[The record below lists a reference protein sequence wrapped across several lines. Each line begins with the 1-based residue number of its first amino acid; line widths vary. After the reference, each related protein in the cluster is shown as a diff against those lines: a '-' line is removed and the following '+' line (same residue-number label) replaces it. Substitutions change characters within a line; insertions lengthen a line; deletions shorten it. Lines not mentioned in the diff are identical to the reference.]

1 MKIYNDI
8 TVDLY
13 DLYPLKKV
21 EAQQNN
27 VGRGARIT
35 LTVGGL
41 VLSLDGESVTMW
53 AKKPDGMV
61 SYLACSVVDGKIQAD
76 FTSQMLAVPGD
87 VQVELQLIHEEESI
101 TTPIFTVHVRK
112 SNITDSAVESTN
124 EFTALVKAL
133 KEVDE
138 IKKTIQKGEKGE
150 NGEAATVTVGT
161 VEQTPVGT
169 KPTVTNSGTSSEAV
183 LDFTFPAP
191 ETGFYDVTMTLTVD
205 AWESSGELYSQT
217 VSAAGM
223 ETVKAATY
231 AQVIAGEI
239 PTDEEQAQYALLK
252 GVVQSAGQVTFYCTE
267 KPTMELTVRAYCGAG
282 TEDSGG
288 GEVLNLSIVAADFS
302 ADSEYEAGTYCVYN
316 QQLNRFSEKKEA
328 GAWDGRKAVKTT
340 VADELTAI
348 AKRIESIEKSMAAVA
363 PVQFEAEYASSGSV
377 QYTKILHIDRGQVT
391 GEIQKAYFI
400 NSLNDFCVLKF
411 SLREDGLYTG
421 IGAQGI
427 FMNSANVYLATRTVN
442 GVKGTDVYVV
452 SPYAIGGKM
461 SIKELLS
468 DMANE
473 MTVDPFDMVENGE
486 RYTYAELVENYDA
499 VISPTGSRLDR
510 YYIKKMDYTSA
521 VMRNS
526 IGSTLA
532 NEILTGGKAYNITRE
547 IRVYENP
554 KTTACYI
561 AMTAKERCINFSA
574 TLVHK
579 TSGECY
585 PLPYINTSLTDSGAA
600 ESGKIV
606 MQVLGPEPVLGSIR
620 EVGTTG
626 VTLSECVLVVDRQYI
641 TLAS

>member
-35 LTVGGL
+35 LTAGGL

-150 NGEAATVTVGT
+150 DGEAATVTVGT

-169 KPTVTNSGTSSEAV
+169 APTVTNSGTDSAAV

-191 ETGFYDVTMTLTVD
+191 ETGFYDVTMTLAVD
-205 AWESSGELYSQT
+205 VWESTGELYSQT

-223 ETVKAATY
+223 ETDKAATY

-267 KPTMELTVRAYCGAG
+267 QPTMELTVRAYCGAG
-282 TEDSGG
+282 TEGSGG
-288 GEVLNLSIVAADFS
+288 GGALNLSIVAADFS
-302 ADSEYEAGTYCVYN
+302 TDSEYEAGTYCVYN

-328 GAWDGRKAVKTT
+328 GAWDGSKVVKTT

-348 AKRIESIEKSMAAVA
+348 AQRVEKIEKSMAAA
-363 PVQFEAEYASSGSV
+363 GPVRFESESTSSGTT
-377 QYTKILHIDRGQVT
+377 QYTRVLHIDRSQVA
-391 GEIQKAYFI
+391 GESQKAYFI
-400 NSLNDFCVLKF
+400 NCLNDFCVLKF
-411 SLREDGLYTG
+411 SLREDGLYSG
-421 IGAQGI
+421 VGAQGVSL
-427 FMNSANVYLATRTVN
+427 NNANVYIATKTVDD
-442 GVKGTDVYVV
+442 VKSTDVYVT
-452 SPYAIGGKM
+452 SSYTIGKKM

-468 DMANE
+468 DVADEMA
-473 MTVDPFDMVENGE
+473 TDPFTIIEYGE
-486 RYTYAELVENYDA
+486 KHTYEELSTEYDA
-499 VISPTGSRLDR
+499 VIRPTNSRLDQ
-510 YYIKKMDYTSA
+510 YCLKKKTYKDLVVVGTGDSYSSELFDDGGTLGIT
-521 VMRNS
+521 RS
-526 IGSTLA
+526 IRSYDNLA
-532 NEILTGGKAYNITRE
+532 NKAVYITTSGKQ
-547 IRVYENP
+547 
-554 KTTACYI
+554 
-561 AMTAKERCINFSA
+561 RCISFSA
-574 TLVHK
+574 ILISK
-579 TSGECY
+579 TSGMSY
-585 PLPYINTSLTDSGAA
+585 PLPYSNMVMTSSGT
-600 ESGKIV
+600 EEQGRIV
-606 MQVLGPEPVLGSIR
+606 FQITGSVPTTGILR
-620 EVGTTG
+620 SIGTTG
-626 VTLSECVLVVDRQYI
+626 IDLSDCILVVDRQYI
-641 TLAS
+641 TLSS